1 MVAYSLNN
9 SGSLGMEG
17 MGEPVQLFKHV
28 VRRCPLEKKRG
39 TKNVVVV
46 VVAVDLKFQRKID
59 FHTFC

>member
-1 MVAYSLNN
+1 ME
-9 SGSLGMEG
+9 GMEG

-46 VVAVDLKFQRKID
+46 VVAVDPKFQRKID